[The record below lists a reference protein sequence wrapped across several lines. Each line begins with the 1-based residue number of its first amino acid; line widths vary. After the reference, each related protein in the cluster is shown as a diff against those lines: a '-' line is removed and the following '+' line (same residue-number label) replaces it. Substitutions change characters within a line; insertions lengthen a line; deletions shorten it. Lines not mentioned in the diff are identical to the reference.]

1 MKANEFFKNIGNGMK
16 AKKSTI
22 LTAFGIGGMLLG
34 TVLAVQATPKAMEAK
49 KKAEEKKGEKLTV
62 GETVKTCW
70 KFYVPTFLAS
80 VGGAACVIGSDIS
93 DAQEKVGLTSA
104 LLMSE
109 TARKKI
115 EEKAVE
121 VVGEKKVQAIKDE
134 VNKDILKNNPV
145 QPATVVIT
153 QRGNTLIMDSISKQ
167 YFRADVDF
175 IKRQVPEFNMYLNQW
190 RRGDGKLSINSW
202 FDMIPIQHLEGKVGD
217 EMGWD
222 SETDY
227 FDIFF
232 TAGIADND
240 EPCLIMG
247 YSVEPHYIG

>member
-1 MKANEFFKNIGNGMK
+1 MKMNELFKSIGDGMK

-22 LTAFGIGGMLLG
+22 LTAIGITGMIFG
-34 TVLAVQATPKAMEAK
+34 TVLAVKATPKAMEAK
-49 KKAEEKKGEKLTV
+49 KEAEEKKGSKLTV
-62 GETVKTCW
+62 IETVKVCGKYYIWSGIAT
-70 KFYVPTFLAS
+70 V
-80 VGGAACVIGSDIS
+80 VGSACIIKSDV
-93 DAQEKVGLTSA
+93 DNAVEKGTLTSA
-104 LLMSE
+104 LVMAE
-109 TARKKI
+109 AARTKL

-121 VVGEKKVQAIKDE
+121 VVGEKKVQTIKDE
-134 VNKDILKNNPV
+134 VNKDIMKENPV

-175 IKRQVPEFNMYLNQW
+175 IKRQVPEFNMYLQQW
-190 RRGDGKLSINSW
+190 RRGDGKLGINAW
-202 FDMIPIQHLEGKVGD
+202 FDMLPIQHLEGKVGD

-227 FDIFF
+227 FDIYF

-240 EPCLIMG
+240 EPCLVMG